1 MPLTLDPVSRA
12 SKWLKPKNKV
22 KSWRDFLVGELTG
35 VIAQIPY
42 VEPGNLGYE
51 ALQDHVRDG
60 ASKR

>member
-35 VIAQIPY
+35 VIAQTPY
-42 VEPGNLGYE
+42 VEPRE
-51 ALQDHVRDG
+51 FRV
-60 ASKR
+60 